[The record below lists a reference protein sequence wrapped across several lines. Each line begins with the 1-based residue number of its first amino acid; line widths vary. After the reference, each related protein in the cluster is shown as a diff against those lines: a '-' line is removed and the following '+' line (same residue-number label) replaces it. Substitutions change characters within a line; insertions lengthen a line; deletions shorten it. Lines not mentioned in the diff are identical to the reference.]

1 MDSMEKK
8 LNERKDAVT
17 KKIKIK
23 NIELCK
29 ENVTNDLEFDEE
41 IKYRFTGIMG
51 SLTYIASTQS
61 FDFKF
66 VPGVAGAQMGLNY
79 LAYVTNKRL
88 FVYELDTL
96 NRIKKDYIISF
107 KEIEKFKCKIKKGT
121 GKFDFKLSEGTKNE
135 MRETYFLNTS
145 FFKNRIVINS
155 TSENVEEIKDYIE
168 NKILEAKAFARK

>member
-1 MDSMEKK
+1 MDDIKEK
-8 LNERKDAVT
+8 LDERKDSVT
-17 KKIKIK
+17 KKIKIR

-29 ENVTNDLEFDEE
+29 EKVTNGLEVNEE

-51 SLTYIASTQS
+51 SLMYIASTQS

-66 VPGVAGAQMGLNY
+66 VPGLAGAQMGLNY
-79 LAYVTNKRL
+79 LVYVTDKRL

-107 KEIEKFKCKIKKGT
+107 KEIEKFKCKIKNGI
-121 GKFDFKLSEGTKNE
+121 GKFDFKLSEVTKNE

-155 TSENVEEIKDYIE
+155 TGKNVEEIKNYIE
-168 NKILEAKAFARK
+168 NKILEAKATK